1 MSAEPA
7 YKIDVRD
14 DDGFTLNVPGGVLD
28 RERVSRFLD
37 YLILEA
43 AREQSHLTPE
53 EAAEIADDIDRAIW
67 EQVRSE
73 YEEA

>member
-1 MSAEPA
+1 MSGNPA
-7 YKIDVRD
+7 YMIDVHP
-14 DDGFTLNVPGGVLD
+14 DDGFTLDVQGGVLD

-43 AREQSHLTPE
+43 AREQSQLTPGD
-53 EAAEIADDIDRAIW
+53 AAEIAREIDGAIW
-67 EQVRSE
+67 DQVRHD

>member
-1 MSAEPA
+1 MSAQPA
-7 YKIDVRD
+7 YKIDVRG
-14 DDGFTLNVPGGVLD
+14 DDGFTLDVPGGVLD

-43 AREQSHLTPE
+43 AREQSQLTPE
-53 EAAEIADDIDRAIW
+53 EAAEIADDIDKAIW
-67 EQVRSE
+67 EQVRRD

>member
-1 MSAEPA
+1 MSAEPP
-7 YKIDVRD
+7 YKINIREDN
-14 DDGFTLNVPGGVLD
+14 GFTLDVPPGVLD

-37 YLILEA
+37 YLILES
-43 AREQSHLTPE
+43 AREQSQLTPE

-67 EQVRSE
+67 EQVRRE